1 MYGFLSS
8 LAPSFAWLLLLR
20 GLVGFAI
27 GCVPQ
32 SVTLYAEFLPTK
44 QRAKCVVLLDV
55 SLSHRIRETNFI
67 FYDFFFYTI
76 LQCFWALGA
85 CFEVA
90 LALAVAPTLGWRWLL
105 GLSSAPL
112 FIFACITPV
121 IVLFIH
127 SFIHLFY
134 HTKHMLIVLSF
145 IQNAVVARI
154 SQISYI
160 VRKIG

>member
-67 FYDFFFYTI
+67 FYDFFSTQFCSVFGH
-76 LQCFWALGA
+76 LVHALK
-85 CFEVA
+85 
-90 LALAVAPTLGWRWLL
+90 L
-105 GLSSAPL
+105 
-112 FIFACITPV
+112 
-121 IVLFIH
+121 H
-127 SFIHLFY
+127 
-134 HTKHMLIVLSF
+134 
-145 IQNAVVARI
+145 
-154 SQISYI
+154 
-160 VRKIG
+160 